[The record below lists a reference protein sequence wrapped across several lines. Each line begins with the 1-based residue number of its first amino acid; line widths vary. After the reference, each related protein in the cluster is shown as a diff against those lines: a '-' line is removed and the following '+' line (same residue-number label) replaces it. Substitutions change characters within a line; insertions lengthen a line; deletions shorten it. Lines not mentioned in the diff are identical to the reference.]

1 MHYPSASLA
10 TDAKV
15 GAENG
20 QEETAEKHKHERPE
34 RQSSASEVSAVQTR
48 GNELRGPALT
58 LTPGLGARVWNPGTG
73 GGETCGP
80 PAG

>member
-1 MHYPSASLA
+1 MHHPSASLA

-48 GNELRGPALT
+48 GNELRGP
-58 LTPGLGARVWNPGTG
+58 RVWNPGTG